1 MKVVYR
7 KFVAALFLSLLILPF
22 IASYSFAADYD
33 PSPLNEEQTKEVLG
47 PAEDFSLD
55 GLSAEASDGG
65 APLLGDE
72 CKLGLSVSGNSGSLG
87 YKFVW
92 EQGGWARWGTIR
104 KSGSSASC
112 SWVPEVA
119 GDVNIWVD
127 VVDSTGGVTTRKFPV
142 HVDACRVSVDGGT
155 DLEWAPGMSV
165 GIHAAAAPGAQLKFV
180 WQKDSWS
187 KWGTAQ
193 AASAATSCTWKPSS
207 SGEYEIYVDVT
218 VGGLSATETLP
229 VNIAEDFSLDGLS
242 AEASDG
248 GAPLLGDECK
258 LGLSVSGNSGSLAYK
273 FVWEQGGWA
282 RWGTIRKSDS
292 SASCSWVPEVA
303 GDVNIWVDV
312 VDSTGGVTT
321 RKFPVHV
328 ENNLENF
335 NSISIESPNG
345 VATAGDSVVITP
357 NLNIRKNQ
365 GIFYKYVW
373 MKNSWKEWGVIDSGE
388 GKSSLDWSVKYT
400 GDLSIY
406 VDVVDTNTGQTLTC
420 SANCHF
426 APEQWTYTSLS
437 TSDALVKPGDE
448 VSIQANCDGVTGFL
462 SYKFVWSKNNWSKW
476 GVAQSGANPVLS
488 WTPDSPGEYDLY
500 CDVSGS
506 DGKVT
511 SRSVH
516 IGVWGFSGVAAVSTD
531 GNLSWGVRADLG
543 TLDAEKSGQFQFKF
557 VWAKPDWSSWG
568 VLKNGST
575 ENNAHFNPSEL
586 GLNSGYYDLYCD
598 VTFPD
603 GSLHT
608 KSTQIYYNPIGS
620 STVLGVSR
628 ISLVT
633 WLMSHQY
640 DSYYLG
646 TRYSSGFSYDTCLY
660 PNGSPRWDGFTGM
673 NCTGFVAHAYSAVG
687 GNVSAIGWNNS
698 HSPWAGGPG
707 GGGYINAWRWYG
719 YACDSGCKMYEFRTV
734 QDMLNSGYAQKGD
747 IIFFKTDGSTDCHIG
762 FFWGDTPYENK
773 MWHQILPGNLIG
785 PCFNN
790 ANKGEVRQSVVLI
803 K

>member
-1 MKVVYR
+1 MVGG
-7 KFVAALFLSLLILPF
+7 LSATETLPVN
-22 IASYSFAADYD
+22 I
-33 PSPLNEEQTKEVLG
+33 
-47 PAEDFSLD
+47 AEDFSLD

-104 KSGSSASC
+104 KSDSSASC
-112 SWVPEVA
+112 SWVPEVT

-127 VVDSTGGVTTRKFPV
+127 VVDSTGRVTTRKFPV
-142 HVDACRVSVDGGT
+142 HVD
-155 DLEWAPGMSV
+155 
-165 GIHAAAAPGAQLKFV
+165 
-180 WQKDSWS
+180 
-187 KWGTAQ
+187 
-193 AASAATSCTWKPSS
+193 
-207 SGEYEIYVDVT
+207 
-218 VGGLSATETLP
+218 
-229 VNIAEDFSLDGLS
+229 
-242 AEASDG
+242 
-248 GAPLLGDECK
+248 
-258 LGLSVSGNSGSLAYK
+258 
-273 FVWEQGGWA
+273 
-282 RWGTIRKSDS
+282 
-292 SASCSWVPEVA
+292 
-303 GDVNIWVDV
+303 
-312 VDSTGGVTT
+312 
-321 RKFPVHV
+321 
-328 ENNLENF
+328 NNLENF

-400 GDLSIY
+400 GDVCIY
-406 VDVVDTNTGQTLTC
+406 VDVVDTHTGQTLTC

-426 APEQWTYTSLS
+426 APEQWSYTSLTS
-437 TSDALVKPGDE
+437 SDALIKPGDK
-448 VSIQANCDGVTGFL
+448 VSIQANCDGATDFL

-476 GVAQSGANPVLS
+476 GVAQIGTSPILS

-500 CDVSGS
+500 CDVNGS

-516 IGVWGFSGVAAVSTD
+516 IGVWGFSGVAAVSND

-608 KSTQIYYNPIGS
+608 KSTKIYYNPIGS
-620 STVLGVSR
+620 STVLGISR

-747 IIFFKTDGSTDCHIG
+747 IIFFKTDGSIDCHIG

>member
-1 MKVVYR
+1 M
-7 KFVAALFLSLLILPF
+7 
-22 IASYSFAADYD
+22 
-33 PSPLNEEQTKEVLG
+33 
-47 PAEDFSLD
+47 
-55 GLSAEASDGG
+55 
-65 APLLGDE
+65 
-72 CKLGLSVSGNSGSLG
+72 
-87 YKFVW
+87 
-92 EQGGWARWGTIR
+92 
-104 KSGSSASC
+104 
-112 SWVPEVA
+112 
-119 GDVNIWVD
+119 
-127 VVDSTGGVTTRKFPV
+127 
-142 HVDACRVSVDGGT
+142 
-155 DLEWAPGMSV
+155 
-165 GIHAAAAPGAQLKFV
+165 
-180 WQKDSWS
+180 
-187 KWGTAQ
+187 
-193 AASAATSCTWKPSS
+193 
-207 SGEYEIYVDVT
+207 
-218 VGGLSATETLP
+218 
-229 VNIAEDFSLDGLS
+229 
-242 AEASDG
+242 
-248 GAPLLGDECK
+248 
-258 LGLSVSGNSGSLAYK
+258 
-273 FVWEQGGWA
+273 
-282 RWGTIRKSDS
+282 
-292 SASCSWVPEVA
+292 
-303 GDVNIWVDV
+303 
-312 VDSTGGVTT
+312 TT

-328 ENNLENF
+328 ENNLDNF

-357 NLNIRKNQ
+357 NLSIRKNQ

-373 MKNSWKEWGVIDSGE
+373 MKHSWKEWGVIDSGE

-400 GDLSIY
+400 GDVSIY

-437 TSDALVKPGDE
+437 TSDALIKPGE
-448 VSIQANCDGVTGFL
+448 KVSIRANCDGVTGFL

-476 GVAQSGANPVLS
+476 GVAQSGSNPALS

-575 ENNAHFNPSEL
+575 ENNAYFNPSEL

-598 VTFPD
+598 VTYPD
-603 GSLHT
+603 GTVHT
-608 KSTQIYYNPIGS
+608 KATQIYYNPIGS

-673 NCTGFVAHAYSAVG
+673 NCTGFVAHAYAAVG

-747 IIFFKTDGSTDCHIG
+747 IIFFKTDGSIDCHIG

>member
-1 MKVVYR
+1 MRVVCQ
-7 KFVAALFLSLLILPF
+7 KFMGAFFLALLILPITARF
-22 IASYSFAADYD
+22 SYASEQSPVILSEDSAAKT
-33 PSPLNEEQTKEVLG
+33 SSQS
-47 PAEDFSLD
+47 EDFSLD
-55 GLSAEASDGG
+55 GITAKASDGG
-65 APLLGDE
+65 SPLLGDE
-72 CKLGLSVSGNSGSLG
+72 CELGLSASGNTGSVR

-92 EQGGWARWGTIR
+92 EQGGWARWGTVR
-104 KSGSSASC
+104 KSGASPSC

-127 VVDSTGGVTTRKFPV
+127 ATDS
-142 HVDACRVSVDGGT
+142 
-155 DLEWAPGMSV
+155 
-165 GIHAAAAPGAQLKFV
+165 
-180 WQKDSWS
+180 
-187 KWGTAQ
+187 
-193 AASAATSCTWKPSS
+193 
-207 SGEYEIYVDVT
+207 
-218 VGGLSATETLP
+218 
-229 VNIAEDFSLDGLS
+229 
-242 AEASDG
+242 
-248 GAPLLGDECK
+248 
-258 LGLSVSGNSGSLAYK
+258 
-273 FVWEQGGWA
+273 
-282 RWGTIRKSDS
+282 
-292 SASCSWVPEVA
+292 A
-303 GDVNIWVDV
+303 GR
-312 VDSTGGVTT
+312 VTT

-328 ENNLENF
+328 ENNLEKF
-335 NSISIESPNG
+335 DSITIEPISG
-345 VATAGDSVVITP
+345 VISAGDSIVITP
-357 NLNIRKNQ
+357 NLKIRKSQ
-365 GIFYKYVW
+365 GVFYKYVW
-373 MKNSWKEWGVIDSGE
+373 MKDSWKDWGVIDSGE
-388 GKSSLDWSVKYT
+388 GVTSLQWTVNHT
-400 GDLSIY
+400 GDVSIF

-420 SANCHF
+420 STSRYLT
-426 APEQWTYTSLS
+426 PEQWTYVSLS
-437 TSDALVKPGDE
+437 ASHSLVKAGDA
-448 VSIQANCDGVTGFL
+448 VTIQANCDGTTDFL

-476 GVAQSGANPVLS
+476 GVVQSGSNPVLS
-488 WTPDSPGEYDLY
+488 WNPDSPGEYDMY

-506 DGKVT
+506 DGKIT

-516 IGVWGFSGVAAVSTD
+516 IGAWGYSGVAAVSTD
-531 GNLSWGVRADLG
+531 DNHSWGVRADLG

-568 VLKNGST
+568 VLKNSSS
-575 ENNAHFNPSEL
+575 ENSAYFNPSQL
-586 GLNSGYYDLYCD
+586 GLNSGYFDLYCD
-598 VTFPD
+598 VTYPD

-608 KSTQIYYNPIGS
+608 KSTQIYYNPTGS

-747 IIFFKTDGSTDCHIG
+747 IIFFKTDGSIDCHIG

>member
-1 MKVVYR
+1 MKAVYR
-7 KFVAALFLSLLILPF
+7 RFIAALILSLMILPF
-22 IASYSFAADYD
+22 LASYSSAADYD
-33 PSPLNEEQTKEVLG
+33 LLALNEERANETEVQ
-47 PAEDFSLD
+47 AEDFSLD
-55 GLSAEASDGG
+55 GITAKASDGG
-65 APLLGDE
+65 SPLLGDE
-72 CKLGLSVSGNSGSLG
+72 C
-87 YKFVW
+87 
-92 EQGGWARWGTIR
+92 E
-104 KSGSSASC
+104 
-112 SWVPEVA
+112 
-119 GDVNIWVD
+119 
-127 VVDSTGGVTTRKFPV
+127 
-142 HVDACRVSVDGGT
+142 
-155 DLEWAPGMSV
+155 
-165 GIHAAAAPGAQLKFV
+165 
-180 WQKDSWS
+180 
-187 KWGTAQ
+187 
-193 AASAATSCTWKPSS
+193 
-207 SGEYEIYVDVT
+207 
-218 VGGLSATETLP
+218 
-229 VNIAEDFSLDGLS
+229 
-242 AEASDG
+242 
-248 GAPLLGDECK
+248 

-282 RWGTIRKSDS
+282 RWGTIRKSGS
-292 SASCSWVPEVA
+292 SASCPWVPEVT
-303 GDVNIWVDV
+303 GDVNIWVDA
-312 VDSTGGVTT
+312 VDSTGRVTT

-328 ENNLENF
+328 EHNLEKF
-335 NSISIESPNG
+335 DSITIEPTSG
-345 VATAGDSVVITP
+345 VISAGDSIVITP
-357 NLNIRKNQ
+357 NLKIRKSQ
-365 GIFYKYVW
+365 GLIYKYVW
-373 MKNSWKEWGVIDSGE
+373 MKNAWKDWGVIDSGE
-388 GKSSLDWSVKYT
+388 GMSSLEWSVKHT
-400 GDLSIY
+400 GDVSIF

-420 SANCHF
+420 SKNCYF
-426 APEQWTYTSLS
+426 TPEQWTFASLS
-437 TSDALVKPGDE
+437 SSHSLVKPGDE
-448 VSIQANCDGVTGFL
+448 VSIQANCDGATGFL

-476 GVAQSGANPVLS
+476 GVAQNGTSPILS

-543 TLDAEKSGQFQFKF
+543 TVDAEKSGQFQFKF

-575 ENNAHFNPSEL
+575 ENNAYFNPSEL
-586 GLNSGYYDLYCD
+586 GLNPGYYDLYCD
-598 VTFPD
+598 VTYPD

-608 KSTQIYYNPIGS
+608 KSTQVYYNPTGS

-747 IIFFKTDGSTDCHIG
+747 IIFFKTDGSIDCHIG

>member
-1 MKVVYR
+1 MRVVCQ
-7 KFVAALFLSLLILPF
+7 KFMGAFFLALLILPITARF
-22 IASYSFAADYD
+22 SYASEQSPVILSEDSAAKT
-33 PSPLNEEQTKEVLG
+33 SSQS
-47 PAEDFSLD
+47 EDFSLD
-55 GLSAEASDGG
+55 GVTAKASDGG
-65 APLLGDE
+65 SPLLGDE
-72 CKLGLSVSGNSGSLG
+72 CELGLSASGNTGSVR

-92 EQGGWARWGTIR
+92 EQGGWARWGTVR
-104 KSGSSASC
+104 KSGASPSC

-127 VVDSTGGVTTRKFPV
+127 ATDS
-142 HVDACRVSVDGGT
+142 
-155 DLEWAPGMSV
+155 
-165 GIHAAAAPGAQLKFV
+165 
-180 WQKDSWS
+180 
-187 KWGTAQ
+187 
-193 AASAATSCTWKPSS
+193 
-207 SGEYEIYVDVT
+207 
-218 VGGLSATETLP
+218 
-229 VNIAEDFSLDGLS
+229 
-242 AEASDG
+242 
-248 GAPLLGDECK
+248 
-258 LGLSVSGNSGSLAYK
+258 
-273 FVWEQGGWA
+273 
-282 RWGTIRKSDS
+282 
-292 SASCSWVPEVA
+292 A
-303 GDVNIWVDV
+303 GR
-312 VDSTGGVTT
+312 VTT

-328 ENNLENF
+328 ENNLEKF
-335 NSISIESPNG
+335 DSITIEPISG
-345 VATAGDSVVITP
+345 VISAGDSIVITP
-357 NLNIRKNQ
+357 NLKIRKSQ
-365 GIFYKYVW
+365 GVFYKYVW
-373 MKNSWKEWGVIDSGE
+373 MKDSWKDWGVIDSGE
-388 GKSSLDWSVKYT
+388 GVTSLQWTVNHT
-400 GDLSIY
+400 GDVSIF

-420 SANCHF
+420 STSRYLT
-426 APEQWTYTSLS
+426 PEHWTYVSLS
-437 TSDALVKPGDE
+437 ASHSLVKAGDA
-448 VSIQANCDGVTGFL
+448 VTIQANCDGTTDFL

-476 GVAQSGANPVLS
+476 GVVQSGSNPVLS
-488 WTPDSPGEYDLY
+488 WNPDSPGEYDMY

-506 DGKVT
+506 DGKIT

-516 IGVWGFSGVAAVSTD
+516 IGAWGYSGVAAVSTD
-531 GNLSWGVRADLG
+531 DNHSWGVRADLG

-568 VLKNGST
+568 VLKNCSS
-575 ENNAHFNPSEL
+575 ENSAYFNPSQL
-586 GLNSGYYDLYCD
+586 GLNSGYFDLYCD
-598 VTFPD
+598 VTYPD

-608 KSTQIYYNPIGS
+608 KSTQIYYNPTGS

-747 IIFFKTDGSTDCHIG
+747 IIFFKTDGSIDCHIG

>member
-1 MKVVYR
+1 MRVVCQ
-7 KFVAALFLSLLILPF
+7 KFMGAFFLALLILPITARF
-22 IASYSFAADYD
+22 SYASEQSPVILSEDSAAKT
-33 PSPLNEEQTKEVLG
+33 SSQS
-47 PAEDFSLD
+47 EDFSLD
-55 GLSAEASDGG
+55 GITAKASDGG
-65 APLLGDE
+65 SPLLGDE
-72 CKLGLSVSGNSGSLG
+72 CELGLSASGNTGSVR

-92 EQGGWARWGTIR
+92 EQGGWARWGTVR
-104 KSGSSASC
+104 KSGASPSC

-127 VVDSTGGVTTRKFPV
+127 ATDS
-142 HVDACRVSVDGGT
+142 
-155 DLEWAPGMSV
+155 
-165 GIHAAAAPGAQLKFV
+165 
-180 WQKDSWS
+180 
-187 KWGTAQ
+187 
-193 AASAATSCTWKPSS
+193 
-207 SGEYEIYVDVT
+207 
-218 VGGLSATETLP
+218 
-229 VNIAEDFSLDGLS
+229 
-242 AEASDG
+242 
-248 GAPLLGDECK
+248 
-258 LGLSVSGNSGSLAYK
+258 
-273 FVWEQGGWA
+273 
-282 RWGTIRKSDS
+282 
-292 SASCSWVPEVA
+292 A
-303 GDVNIWVDV
+303 GR
-312 VDSTGGVTT
+312 VTT

-328 ENNLENF
+328 ENNLEKF
-335 NSISIESPNG
+335 DSITIEPISG
-345 VATAGDSVVITP
+345 VISAGDSIVITP
-357 NLNIRKNQ
+357 NLKIRKSQ
-365 GIFYKYVW
+365 GVFYKYVW
-373 MKNSWKEWGVIDSGE
+373 MKDSWKDWGVIDSGE
-388 GKSSLDWSVKYT
+388 GVTSLQWTVNHT
-400 GDLSIY
+400 GDVSIF

-420 SANCHF
+420 STSRYLT
-426 APEQWTYTSLS
+426 PEQWTYVSLS
-437 TSDALVKPGDE
+437 ASHSLVKAGDA
-448 VSIQANCDGVTGFL
+448 VTIQANCDGTTDFL

-476 GVAQSGANPVLS
+476 GVVQSGSNPVLS
-488 WTPDSPGEYDLY
+488 WNPDSPGEYDMY

-506 DGKVT
+506 DGKIT

-516 IGVWGFSGVAAVSTD
+516 IGAWGYSGVAAVSTD
-531 GNLSWGVRADLG
+531 DNHSWGVRADLG

-568 VLKNGST
+568 VLKNSSS
-575 ENNAHFNPSEL
+575 ENSAYFNPSQL
-586 GLNSGYYDLYCD
+586 GLNSGYFDLYCD
-598 VTFPD
+598 VTYPD

-608 KSTQIYYNPIGS
+608 KSTQIYYNPTGS

-687 GNVSAIGWNNS
+687 GNVSAIGLNNS

-747 IIFFKTDGSTDCHIG
+747 IIFFKTDGSIDCHIG

>member
-7 KFVAALFLSLLILPF
+7 KFVAALFLSLLVLPF
-22 IASYSFAADYD
+22 MASYSFAADYD
-33 PSPLNEEQTKEVLG
+33 SSSSNEMLTKEVVR

-72 CKLGLSVSGNSGSLG
+72 CKLGLSVSGNSGSLS

-104 KSGSSASC
+104 KGGSSASC
-112 SWVPEVA
+112 SWVPEVT

-127 VVDSTGGVTTRKFPV
+127 AVDSTGR
-142 HVDACRVSVDGGT
+142 
-155 DLEWAPGMSV
+155 
-165 GIHAAAAPGAQLKFV
+165 
-180 WQKDSWS
+180 
-187 KWGTAQ
+187 
-193 AASAATSCTWKPSS
+193 
-207 SGEYEIYVDVT
+207 
-218 VGGLSATETLP
+218 
-229 VNIAEDFSLDGLS
+229 
-242 AEASDG
+242 
-248 GAPLLGDECK
+248 
-258 LGLSVSGNSGSLAYK
+258 
-273 FVWEQGGWA
+273 
-282 RWGTIRKSDS
+282 
-292 SASCSWVPEVA
+292 
-303 GDVNIWVDV
+303 
-312 VDSTGGVTT
+312 VTT

-328 ENNLENF
+328 EHNLENF
-335 NSISIESPNG
+335 DSITIESNG
-345 VATAGDSVVITP
+345 TASAGDSIVITP
-357 NLNIRKNQ
+357 NLKIRKSQ
-365 GIFYKYVW
+365 GLIYKYVW
-373 MKNSWKEWGVIDSGE
+373 MKNAWKDWGVIDSGE
-388 GKSSLDWSVKYT
+388 GMSSLEWSVKHT
-400 GDLSIY
+400 GDVSIF

-420 SANCHF
+420 SKNCYF
-426 APEQWTYTSLS
+426 TPEQWTYASLS
-437 TSDALVKPGDE
+437 SSHSLVKPGDE

-476 GVAQSGANPVLS
+476 GVAQSGTSPILS

-575 ENNAHFNPSEL
+575 ENNAYFNPSEL
-586 GLNSGYYDLYCD
+586 GLNPGYYDLYCD
-598 VTFPD
+598 VTYPD

-608 KSTQIYYNPIGS
+608 KSTQVYYNPIGS

-747 IIFFKTDGSTDCHIG
+747 IIFFKTDGSIDCHIG